1 MIHHSEGPRHLLLH
15 VYLHRESQLYFQ
27 SQLRLQSELGW
38 MGRMKMAPCNVE
50 CMVCIRIRESQDN
63 ANVYANRYG
72 GLYIYGP
79 YAFEGD
85 Q

>member
-1 MIHHSEGPRHLLLH
+1 MA
-15 VYLHRESQLYFQ
+15 
-27 SQLRLQSELGW
+27 
-38 MGRMKMAPCNVE
+38 RMKMAPCKEE

-72 GLYIYGP
+72 SLYIYGP
-79 YAFEGD
+79 YALERD